1 MRIAAFEAVAKALHE
16 GQVRYIVAGG
26 LAVNAHGHIRNTM
39 DIDLVIALDADNI
52 QRAFGALAS
61 LGYRPLV
68 SINAHS
74 FSDEAQ
80 RQKWYDEKGMK
91 VDRKSVVAGKSV
103 SVRVDLGGRRI
114 IKKNKPE
121 TINS

>member
-91 VDRKSVVAGKSV
+91 VLNFHSDRSEEHTSELQ
-103 SVRVDLGGRRI
+103 SLMRI
-114 IKKNKPE
+114 
-121 TINS
+121 

>member
-80 RQKWYDEKGMK
+80 RQKWYDEKEIGRAYGRER
-91 VDRKSVVAGKSV
+91 VCRYVWV
-103 SVRVDLGGRRI
+103 SVGAVTVK
-114 IKKNKPE
+114 KKNR
-121 TINS
+121 